1 MKEMLFILF
10 PLLSLSRKLLLF
22 VMLVDFVQYDFQ
34 MVIVVLLEHVCESKL
49 YRTEEEVELLQS
61 QIDEASSTSERVKL
75 SKQLKKINEQLLE
88 LNKYEEVV
96 HHWGDKMEP
105 MDLDDG
111 VKANYAKFQK
121 LLAKIKKL
129 ASGAKAFRYTS
140 YWCSH
145 RSFIHHRLVLKKY
158 IKSRI

>member
-1 MKEMLFILF
+1 MLFTLF

>member
-1 MKEMLFILF
+1 M
-10 PLLSLSRKLLLF
+10 
-22 VMLVDFVQYDFQ
+22 
-34 MVIVVLLEHVCESKL
+34 CESKL

-158 IKSRI
+158 IKSEPVRKEKAESAKSLGEVIKRYRTQRKMTKNLWQSL

>member
-1 MKEMLFILF
+1 MLFTLF

-96 HHWGDKMEP
+96 HHCGDKMEP